1 MKSRLLGVSR
11 RIWIVSSLTLA
22 GAVVSPFA
30 VAAIACAGGPLANSV
45 SATTPVSGN
54 LDFSGLISFTCTRLT
69 TDLLTQTVYIGIN
82 IGENPDGSAATG
94 TDREMTRQ
102 TGLQQINYSV
112 FRNSTP
118 SGAWTSGTGR
128 ALGNTA
134 TGGLQT
140 AITFSAGAT
149 SQAFSFPYYI
159 RVLAASWSA
168 ATAPAGIYDDLGLL
182 ATLRLNN
189 STGAIQG
196 SPASFGVTMS
206 KPSHCYFSVTPGNI
220 SMSYISLST
229 SPVTASSNYS
239 INCTNSTTYTMA
251 LNSSNGVLVGLQY
264 TLALSATGTRT
275 GSGFQQ
281 NYTVNATIPA
291 GQAGTC
297 ASGSCSATS
306 AVGAHVVT
314 ITY

>member
-1 MKSRLLGVSR
+1 MKSRFQYSSKRL
-11 RIWIVSSLTLA
+11 WIVSSLTFASAL
-22 GAVVSPFA
+22 VSQSA
-30 VAAIACAGGPLANSV
+30 VAAIACAGGPLATSV
-45 SATTPVSGN
+45 SATTPLSGN
-54 LDFSGLISFTCTRLT
+54 LNFSGLISFTCTRLAT
-69 TDLLTQTVYIGIN
+69 PPDPLTQTIYIGIN
-82 IGENPDGSAATG
+82 LGENPDGLGG
-94 TDREMTRQ
+94 TDREMSRQ
-102 TGLQQINYSV
+102 TGAQQINYSI
-112 FRNSTP
+112 FRNATP
-118 SGAWTSGTGR
+118 SGAWTSGAGR

-149 SQAFSFPYYI
+149 SQAFSFPYH
-159 RVLAASWSA
+159 VQVTAANWGA
-168 ATAPAGIYDDLGLL
+168 AAAPAGIYDDLGLL

-189 STGAIQG
+189 STGTVQG
-196 SPASFGVTMS
+196 SPASFGVTLS
-206 KPSHCYFSVTPGNI
+206 KPSHCYFSVLPGNI
-220 SMSYISLST
+220 SMSYTSLST

-306 AVGAHVVT
+306 LVGAHVVT